1 MLSRRS
7 AKGAVWTEPVV
18 YDVGLDE
25 PLVSRRSPRRGRR
38 GWRELSVGVVVAL
51 AVTVPFALI
60 VSSSGGPPTKSA
72 SPPRPHV
79 AGRITHSD
87 PAAVAAV
94 RDALS
99 TTTQSGSYNVTY
111 EFRPLTSATNA
122 TTTTTV
128 PCGTAVPDSNPPD
141 GTIASVCASSN
152 TGGVEITGHGTIDT
166 SPYGIV
172 ADSQVPGFG
181 QITLYADDT
190 NIWEL
195 GGGDYGLSSRS
206 QSKGPGSSLSG
217 FAGLVAGTMGDKEG
231 ALAMMSL
238 ANPTGYLDLEQQQIT
253 AADLV
258 GTGSVD
264 GTAVKEYKVFIT
276 PQQQGDLPD
285 LTSEQSTT
293 ISNALATLAT
303 YGFEGS
309 SVIVS
314 VDASGYVRQTQ
325 SAAEFSDGSAAN
337 SESTLSDFGCAGT
350 VVMPDQTGS
359 GTPPAGCISPDTGVA
374 PSTTTTT
381 SGAPSTTTTSA
392 P

>member
-1 MLSRRS
+1 MLGRKS

-18 YDVGLDE
+18 YDVRLDE
-25 PLVSRRSPRRGRR
+25 PPVDRRAPRRGRR
-38 GWRELSVGVVVAL
+38 GMRELGTGMVVAL
-51 AVTVPFALI
+51 AITAAFALI
-60 VSSSGGPPTKSA
+60 VSSSGGPPKKAA
-72 SPPRPHV
+72 SPAQHHV
-79 AGRITHSD
+79 TGRIAHSD

-94 RDALS
+94 RAALS
-99 TTTQSGSYNVTY
+99 TTTQSGSFNVTY
-111 EFRPLTSATNA
+111 EFHPLTAA
-122 TTTTTV
+122 TTTTTTI
-128 PCGTAVPDSNPPD
+128 PCAAAVPDSNPEA
-141 GTIASVCASSN
+141 GTLATACSN
-152 TGGVEITGHGTIDT
+152 PTTGGVEITGHGTIDT
-166 SPYGIV
+166 APYAIV

-181 QITLYADDT
+181 QITLYANDT
-190 NIWEL
+190 DIWEL
-195 GGGDYGLSSRS
+195 GGGDYGLSSGS
-206 QSKGPGSSLSG
+206 QSSGSGSSLSG
-217 FAGLVAGTMGDKEG
+217 FAGLVSGTLGDKEG

-264 GTAVKEYKVFIT
+264 GAAVKEYKVFIT
-276 PQQQGDLPD
+276 PQQQGDLPG

-325 SAAEFSDGSAAN
+325 SSAEFSDGSAAN

-350 VVMPDQTGS
+350 VVMPNQTGS
-359 GTPPAGCISPDTGVA
+359 DTPPAGCVSPDTGA
-374 PSTTTTT
+374 PTATTTTT
-381 SGAPSTTTTSA
+381 TP
-392 P
+392 